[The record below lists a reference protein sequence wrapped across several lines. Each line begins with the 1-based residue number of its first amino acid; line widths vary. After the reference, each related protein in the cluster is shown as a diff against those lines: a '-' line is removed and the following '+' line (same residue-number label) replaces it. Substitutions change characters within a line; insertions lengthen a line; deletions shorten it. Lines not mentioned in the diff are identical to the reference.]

1 MQLGQLRALVAVVE
15 TGGFSAAAG
24 ALGRT
29 QSAISHAVASLEEE
43 LASTLLHRGR
53 DGVLPTHLGDQIV
66 PHARSALRHIEGIAD
81 EARAARSL
89 RQGRLRIGGFPTAC
103 QLLPGYVA
111 ALRRAHPGL
120 DVVLWE
126 GTDDE
131 VHSWLEQGM
140 IDLGVHARLDPPES
154 DEILLAT
161 DRMLALVDPQHPL
174 AGQPS
179 LTLAE
184 VSEDW
189 MLVSDGGCEPLLAQ
203 LHHTAGISFHIGQR
217 VREMTTLLAMV
228 REGLGI
234 TVIPELALTDPHGLV
249 AIPLQPDTLRHLVLA
264 SSTTPPTAAARAFQ
278 ELVRQHRPTGPAVD
292 DESLAMHR

>member
-1 MQLGQLRALVAVVE
+1 MQLGQLRAFVSVID

-24 ALGRT
+24 ALDRT

-43 LASTLLHRGR
+43 LASPLLHRGR
-53 DGVLPTHLGDQIV
+53 DGTLPTQLGDRIL

-81 EARAARSL
+81 EARSARSL
-89 RQGRLRIGGFPTAC
+89 RHGRLRIGGFPTAC
-103 QLLPGYVA
+103 QLLPGFVA
-111 ALRRAHPGL
+111 ALRRAHPGI

-131 VHSWLEQGM
+131 VHSWLEQSM
-140 IDLGVHARLDPPES
+140 VDLGVRARLNPPES

-161 DRMLALVDPQHPL
+161 DRMLVLVDPQHPL

-179 LTLAE
+179 LTPADL
-184 VSEDW
+184 SEDW

-203 LHHTAGISFHIGQR
+203 LHQTAGIRFHIGQR

-249 AIPLQPDTLRHLVLA
+249 AIPLQPDTPRNLILA
-264 SSTTPPTAAARAFQ
+264 SSTTPPTATARAFQ
-278 ELVRQHRPTGPAVD
+278 ELVRQHRTMSAVG
-292 DESLAMHR
+292 DEPLAMHR